1 MKVVL
6 LGANGQLGQDLQQA
20 HAQAG
25 RPVDL
30 RPMGRRE
37 LDVSTPGAVE
47 QTLGAMRFDAL
58 VNCIGYHKTDEA
70 EDHAKVALRINAHAV
85 REMARVCAAKRAHLF
100 HVSTDYVFGGDAERR
115 TPLRETDAVAP
126 VNVYG
131 HSKAKGEELAAGAL
145 ENLVIVRVASLFG
158 VAGSKSKGG
167 GNFVETI
174 IRLANER
181 SEIKVVQDQ
190 VMSPTSSGD
199 VARTMLRMLIG
210 GCDGGI
216 YHVVNTGAISWFE
229 FALEIVRRLG
239 IDATVTPCTSAEFPA
254 RAKRPGYSALDNRK
268 ARSRFGEL
276 ASWKDALGRY
286 LRAKGYADGPRR

>member
-6 LGANGQLGQDLQQA
+6 LGANGQLGQDFQEA

-25 RPVDL
+25 RPADL
-30 RPMGRRE
+30 LPLRRNR

-58 VNCIGYHKTDEA
+58 VNCIGYHNTDEA
-70 EDHAKVALRINAHAV
+70 EDHPTAAFRINAHAV
-85 REMARVCAAKRAHLF
+85 REMARVCGAKRARLF
-100 HVSTDYVFGGDAERR
+100 HVSTDYVFGADGERR
-115 TPLRETDAVAP
+115 APLRENDAVAP

-131 HSKAKGEELAAGAL
+131 HSKAKGEELAMDAL

-158 VAGSKSKGG
+158 RAGSKSKGG

-181 SEIKVVQDQ
+181 SEIAVVQDQ
-190 VMSPTSSGD
+190 VMSPTSSAD

-210 GCDGGI
+210 GCDGGV
-216 YHVVNTGAISWFE
+216 YHVVNTGAISWFR

-239 IDATVTPCTSAEFPA
+239 LDTTVTPCTSAEFPS

-268 ARSRFGEL
+268 ASSQFGEL
-276 ASWKDALGRY
+276 ASWEDALGRY
-286 LRAKGYADGPRR
+286 LRAKGYGNPRR